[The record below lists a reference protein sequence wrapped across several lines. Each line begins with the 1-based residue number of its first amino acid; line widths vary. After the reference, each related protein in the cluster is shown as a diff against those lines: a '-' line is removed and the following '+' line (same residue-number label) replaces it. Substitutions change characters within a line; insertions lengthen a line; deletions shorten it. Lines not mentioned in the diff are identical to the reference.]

1 MLGGELMMD
10 RREKAVGLKHNGHN
24 CCQAVLCAFA
34 DELPLAEEDLNC
46 IGAAYG
52 VGMGC
57 MEATCGSSFSIG
69 IYYNW
74 GFR

>member
-52 VGMGC
+52 EGGAGWRRTLILGKSNTV
-57 MEATCGSSFSIG
+57 
-69 IYYNW
+69 
-74 GFR
+74 